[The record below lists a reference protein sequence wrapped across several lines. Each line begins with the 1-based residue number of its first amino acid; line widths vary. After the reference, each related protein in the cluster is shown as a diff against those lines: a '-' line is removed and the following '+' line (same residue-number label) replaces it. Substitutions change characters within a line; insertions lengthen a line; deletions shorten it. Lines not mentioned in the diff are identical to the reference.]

1 MSTDCR
7 LFQQHGTADDSS

>member
-7 LFQQHGTADDSS
+7 LFQ